1 MTPDLLYT
9 FLVFTFLSGVV
20 VILAEL
26 VKDI

>member
-26 VKDI
+26 VREI